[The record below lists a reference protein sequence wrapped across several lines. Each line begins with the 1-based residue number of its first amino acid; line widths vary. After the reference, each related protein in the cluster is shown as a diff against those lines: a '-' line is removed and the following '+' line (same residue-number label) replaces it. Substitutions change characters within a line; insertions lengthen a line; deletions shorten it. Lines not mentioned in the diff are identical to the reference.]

1 MKGEMNVEEKIGV
14 TEYIKDRRKDRP
26 IVVEDIKMNRP
37 RVVRKR
43 ERKIA

>member
-1 MKGEMNVEEKIGV
+1 MNVEEEFGV

-26 IVVEDIKMNRP
+26 IVVEEIKMDRP